1 MVLWGYLSV
10 FRPFLRCSNYLA
22 FTDRTT
28 LTHINQVTQMRN
40 KSIIAFIGF
49 SLLFCAQ
56 ACMGYHTSP
65 SATTSIENW
74 IGATMII
81 GYGLIAHRVFS
92 KEPITSIPI
101 TEWIGMSIITM
112 AILFLTIMMI
122 VDHMP
127 LKHILFQLLMK
138 GGMIFLAHHS
148 AWRYNISKSN

>member
-1 MVLWGYLSV
+1 MVLWAYLPV
-10 FRPFLRCSNYLA
+10 FCPLLRCSNHLA
-22 FTDRTT
+22 FTDRTA

-40 KSIIAFIGF
+40 KYIFAFIGF

-56 ACMGYHTSP
+56 ACMGYHHTSP

-92 KEPITSIPI
+92 KEPISCIPI
-101 TEWIGMSIITM
+101 TEWIGISIITM
-112 AILFLTIMMI
+112 AILLLTILMI

-138 GGMIFLAHHS
+138 GGMIFRFTCKTLCP
-148 AWRYNISKSN
+148 

>member
-1 MVLWGYLSV
+1 MVLWGYLPI
-10 FRPFLRCSNYLA
+10 FRPLLRSSDYLA
-22 FTDRTT
+22 FTDRTA

-40 KSIIAFIGF
+40 KSIFAFIGF

-65 SATTSIENW
+65 STTTPIESW

-101 TEWIGMSIITM
+101 TEWIGISIIIM
-112 AILFLTIMMI
+112 AILILTILMI

-127 LKHILFQLLMK
+127 LKHILFQILIK
-138 GGMIFLAHHS
+138 GGIILLAHHS
-148 AWRYNISKSN
+148 AFFKK